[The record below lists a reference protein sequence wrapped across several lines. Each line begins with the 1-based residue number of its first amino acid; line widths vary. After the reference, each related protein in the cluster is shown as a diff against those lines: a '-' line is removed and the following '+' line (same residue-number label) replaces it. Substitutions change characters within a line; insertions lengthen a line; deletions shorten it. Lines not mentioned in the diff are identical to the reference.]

1 MLETLRHISF
11 ACVKGCPHPMTAPL
25 ASPDELAGR
34 LFAGMVSAFDIFAV
48 YIGDHFGFYRSL
60 ASDGPATSHQLAERT
75 GTAERYVREW
85 LEQQVVSGILTVDDP
100 GKPAG
105 ERIFT
110 LPEGYEA
117 VFVDPDS
124 PIGMAQG
131 AQGFVGAITP
141 LPALLQAFR
150 TGGGVPYED
159 YGADMATGQAR
170 FNRPMLLHQLA
181 QEYIPA
187 MPDIHARLQADPPA
201 KVADIGM
208 GMGWSS
214 IGLARGYPKIQ
225 VDGFDLDRYSV
236 EQATANAAAEGLTDR
251 VHFQYRD
258 AGDPELAGQYDFALA
273 VECVHDLANPV
284 AVLSAMRRLV
294 GPGGTVLILDEHTE
308 DELIPNGSDWER
320 FLYGFSIL
328 HCLPVGMVD
337 KPSAETGT
345 VMRPDTFRGYAKRA
359 GFQQVDILPVDNEV
373 FYFYRLTA

>member
-1 MLETLRHISF
+1 
-11 ACVKGCPHPMTAPL
+11 MTTMPAT
-25 ASPDELAGR
+25 PDELAGR
-34 LFAGMVSAFDIFAV
+34 LYAAMVGGFDIFAV
-48 YIGDHFGFYRSL
+48 YIGDRLGFYRSL
-60 ASDGPATSHQLAERT
+60 ASDGPATSIQLAERT

-85 LEQQVVSGILTVDDP
+85 LEQQAVTGILTVDDP
-100 GKPAG
+100 GKAAT
-105 ERIFT
+105 ERVFT

-131 AQGFVGAITP
+131 AQGFVGSVVP

-150 TGGGVPYED
+150 TGEGVPYED
-159 YGADMATGQAR
+159 YGTDMADGQAR

-187 MPDIHARLQADPPA
+187 MPDVHTRLQADPPA

-208 GMGWSS
+208 GKGWSS

-225 VDGFDLDRYSV
+225 VDGFDLDEYSV
-236 EQATANAAAEGLTDR
+236 EQATANAAAEGLSDR
-251 VHFQYRD
+251 VHFQFRD
-258 AGDPELAGQYDFALA
+258 AGDAGLAGQYDFALA
-273 VECVHDLANPV
+273 VECVHDMANPV
-284 AVLSAMRRLV
+284 AVLGAMRRLV
-294 GPGGTVLILDEHTE
+294 GPGGTVLIVDEHAE
-308 DELIPNGSDWER
+308 DEFKPNGSDWER

-345 VMRPDTFRGYAKRA
+345 VMRPDTFRGYAKAA
-359 GFQQVDILPVDNEV
+359 GFEKVEILPIDNES

>member
-1 MLETLRHISF
+1 MSTVS
-11 ACVKGCPHPMTAPL
+11 AT
-25 ASPDELAGR
+25 PDELAGR
-34 LFAGMVSAFDIFAV
+34 LYAAMVGAFDIFAV
-48 YIGDHFGFYRSL
+48 YIGDQLGFYRSL
-60 ASDGPATSHQLAERT
+60 ASDGPATSRELAERT

-85 LEQQVVSGILTVDDP
+85 LEQQAVSGFLTVDDP
-100 GKPAG
+100 GKAAT
-105 ERIFT
+105 ERVFT
-110 LPEGYEA
+110 LPAGYEA

-131 AQGFVGAITP
+131 AQGVVGAITP

-150 TGGGVPYED
+150 TGDGVPYED

-214 IGLARGYPKIQ
+214 IGMARGYPKIE

-236 EQATANAAAEGLTDR
+236 EGANANAAAEGLEDR
-251 VHFQYRD
+251 VHFHYRD

-273 VECVHDLANPV
+273 VECVHDMANPV

-294 GPGGTVLILDEHTE
+294 GPGGTVLIVDEHTE
-308 DELIPNGSDWER
+308 DEFKPNGSDWER

-337 KPSAETGT
+337 KPSKETGT
-345 VMRPDTFRGYAKRA
+345 VMRPGTFREYAAEA
-359 GFQQVDILPVDNEV
+359 GFQKVEILPVDNES

>member
-1 MLETLRHISF
+1 
-11 ACVKGCPHPMTAPL
+11 MTTPL

-34 LFAGMVSAFDIFAV
+34 LFTSLVSAFDLFAV
-48 YIGDHFGFYRSL
+48 YIGDQLGFYRSL

-85 LEQQVVSGILTVDDP
+85 LEQQAVSGLLTVDDP
-100 GKPAG
+100 KKQPG
-105 ERIFT
+105 ERVFT

-131 AQGFVGAITP
+131 AQIFVGAVTP

-150 TGGGVPYED
+150 TGDGVPYEE
-159 YGADMATGQAR
+159 YGPDLAMGQAR
-170 FNRPMLLHQLA
+170 FNRPMLLNQLA

-187 MPDIHARLQADPPA
+187 MPDVHARLQADPPA

-225 VDGFDLDRYSV
+225 VDGFDLDQFSV
-236 EQATANAAAEGLTDR
+236 EQATAIAAAEGLSDR
-251 VHFQYRD
+251 VRFQYRD
-258 AGDPELAGQYDFALA
+258 AGDPELAGQYDLALA
-273 VECVHDLANPV
+273 VECVHDMANPV

-294 GPGGTVLILDEHTE
+294 GPGGTVLIVDEHAE
-308 DELIPNGSDWER
+308 DEFIPNGSDLER
-320 FLYGFSIL
+320 AYYGFSIM

-345 VMRPDTFRGYAKRA
+345 VMRPDTFRGYATAA
-359 GFQQVDILPVDNEV
+359 GFESVEILPVDHEM